1 MDDLCL
7 KFNKRYLVETKNK
20 NHYIGEYK
28 EYVTDPHGYVMYY
41 ILDNVTNYYTN
52 YYDKNWPS
60 GVRKTK
66 PEKLKG
72 DAFFSPTDTFYDLE
86 EMREKGKQAR
96 MAMEQRALNIVLK
109 RLVNEHFEWR

>member
-1 MDDLCL
+1 MDELCL

-28 EYVTDPHGYVMYY
+28 EYVVDPNGYVMYY

-52 YYDKNWPS
+52 YYDKNYPS
-60 GVRKTK
+60 GLRKIK

-86 EMREKGKQAR
+86 EMRKKGKKAR
-96 MAMEQRALNIVLK
+96 TAMEQRALDIILK
-109 RLVNEHFEWR
+109 RLVNEEFQWS